1 MSGAQPLYLTVS
13 FILEEGFAL
22 EDFKKIVASMGD
34 QARTLGVRIAAG
46 DLKVVDKGKGDGIY
60 INTAG
65 LGRTMKEPVPGPD
78 RLRPGAKVLVSG
90 DLARHGLVIMMSR
103 EGMEF
108 SSDLVSDCAPLWP
121 SVRALQEMNVDI
133 LCLRDLTRGGLAT
146 ALHELAHSSGH
157 SFLIQESQLPLLEP
171 TRGACEVLG
180 IEPIYLA
187 SEGTMLLVVE
197 DDQVENVLTC
207 LRQLPGHSLAC
218 PIGEVVASQE
228 GVGPEVQMQGEWG
241 GPRRVGALLYE
252 SLPRIC

>member
-1 MSGAQPLYLTVS
+1 MDQQRILLAHGNGGKLQQDLLEKVVFPLWQDVVMPSTRDSQILSWEPNSLAISTDSYVVNPLFFPGGNIGHLAICGTTNDLAMSGAQPLYLTVS

-146 ALHELAHSSGH
+146 ALHELA
-157 SFLIQESQLPLLEP
+157 
-171 TRGACEVLG
+171 
-180 IEPIYLA
+180 
-187 SEGTMLLVVE
+187 
-197 DDQVENVLTC
+197 
-207 LRQLPGHSLAC
+207 
-218 PIGEVVASQE
+218 
-228 GVGPEVQMQGEWG
+228 
-241 GPRRVGALLYE
+241 
-252 SLPRIC
+252 